1 MDENFLNKGASV
13 VLYRQLADVLKQQFR
28 ETNQR
33 VGSRIPTEYQ
43 LADTYGVSRGTVRQA
58 LNLLEGEHLIQ
69 RIPGVGTFL
78 RSETTPDRPRHQR
91 QIGLMIPFTQD
102 QLSLNIL
109 IGVESVAKYRGYQVV
124 FQHTRESLAEE
135 NADIIHMRA
144 DGVDGMI
151 VFPVSNVEEDQAL
164 RQLVADRFPI
174 VLIDRYLPNLICDHV
189 TVDNMGG
196 GYRATEHLILSGQK
210 EITFLYHPQADFRTT
225 SVHERYLGYRKAL
238 EAYHIAFQDRWLVQV
253 DDGPRDLTGE
263 VVSPV
268 YENLLRSPGRPRA
281 VFAINDNTAVYLVNS
296 ALRIG
301 MRVPEELAVV
311 GFDDLRVSSQIQC
324 PLTTIHQE
332 RTEVGIRAANLL
344 LARIDGYD
352 GPPENIVIPTNLV
365 VRESCG
371 ARLRLEKDCP

>member
-1 MDENFLNKGASV
+1 MDGLFLNKGASV

-28 ETNQR
+28 ETHQR
-33 VGSRIPTEYQ
+33 IGARIPTEYQ

-58 LNLLEGEHLIQ
+58 LNLLEEEKLIQ

-78 RSETTPDRPRHQR
+78 SGETSSAIPKQQR
-91 QIGLMIPFTQD
+91 QIGLMIPYTQD

-135 NADIIHMRA
+135 KDDISRMRA
-144 DGVDGMI
+144 DGVGGMI
-151 VFPVSNVEEDQAL
+151 VFPVSNVEEDEAL
-164 RQLVADRFPI
+164 RQLVTEHFPV
-174 VLIDRYLPNLICDHV
+174 VLIDRYLPNLACDYV

-196 GYRATEHLILSGQK
+196 GYRATEHLILTGHK

-225 SVHERYLGYRKAL
+225 SVHQRYLGYRKAL
-238 EAYHIAFQDRWLVQV
+238 ETYHIAFQERWLVQV

-268 YENLLRSPGRPRA
+268 YENLLRSPEKPKA
-281 VFAINDNTAVYLVNS
+281 VFTVNDITAVYLVNS

-301 MRVPEELAVV
+301 MQVPKELAVV
-311 GFDDLRVSSQIQC
+311 GFDDLRISAQIQC

-332 RTEVGIRAANLL
+332 RAEVGVRAANLL
-344 LARIDGYD
+344 FARIDGYD
-352 GPPENIVIPTNLV
+352 GPPENIMIPTNLV

-371 ARLRLEKDCP
+371 ARLRLEMGCP